1 VTLPDLKMGVNHLVG
16 FDAELKEGWTLVTV
30 AGGTLDAEPWMG
42 GDQSTLTPEELAQTG
57 PTQQRPFTLKGQ
69 LATLRMGEGREL
81 ANATIE
87 AVRDPYW
94 WDVVSFQAT
103 LPSGQP
109 ITFDYRPSK
118 PGQHALNIQTKD
130 GGGALRVLDLYDSI
144 KGGTLSITGTVKDNQ
159 PWRPLRGKIAMSS
172 FRVINT
178 PFVARFLT
186 VATITGVVDAVTGE
200 GFLFGGAEGSFT
212 KTRGL
217 IEIKRFRSAGP
228 SVGMTA
234 RGQVDLDRNLI
245 NVKGTLVPAY
255 AINSVLGNIPLIGAI
270 IQGGEGE
277 GLFAATYAVSGNL
290 DEPKIDVNEWSALA
304 PGFIRDLFI
313 DDGTELPDDE
323 DEASPAPEKSKSSPS
338 KLPVEQHETK

>member
-1 VTLPDLKMGVNHLVG
+1 
-16 FDAELKEGWTLVTV
+16 LKEGWTLVTV
-30 AGGTLDAEPWMG
+30 AGGVLDAEPWLAS
-42 GDQSTLTPEELAQTG
+42 DTSTLTQEELAQTG
-57 PTQQRPFTLKGQ
+57 PEQQRPFTLKGQ
-69 LATLRMGEGREL
+69 LANLRLGEGREL

-87 AVRDPYW
+87 AIHDPYW
-94 WDVVSFQAT
+94 WDVISFQAA
-103 LPSGQP
+103 LPSGEP

-118 PGQHALNIQTKD
+118 PGQHALNISTKD

-200 GFLFGGAEGSFT
+200 GFLFGGAEGRFT
-212 KTRGL
+212 KTRGN
-217 IEIKRFRSAGP
+217 IEISRFRSAGP

-234 RGQVDLDRNLI
+234 QGQVDLDRNLI

-304 PGFIRDLFI
+304 PGFIRDLFT
-313 DDGTELPDDE
+313 DDGTELPDAESESEGGADQK
-323 DEASPAPEKSKSSPS
+323 AAPALNAPED
-338 KLPVEQHETK
+338 LHQDR